1 MPEPLRCGRIS
12 FTNDLPVYAAFDEG
26 AVGFPGVLVAGVPSR
41 LNAALSAGELQMGP
55 ISAAHYARHAD
66 ELVLLDGLCIG
77 CRDYVWSVLL
87 VTPTP
92 PQLLDRVEVAVMR
105 YSASGRGL
113 LQILLER
120 RFGVRAAFAGTD
132 DALHAA
138 RLAQPTLLIG
148 DQALDAREMFDPNLV
163 YDLGHL
169 WHEWTEADM
178 VFAVWAA
185 RRDAYET
192 RRREIDAATAALHQ
206 AQAWGKTHAARVVAL
221 AQAQHARAPGFY
233 EQYFRTLNFEL
244 DLAARTGL
252 ARYIA
257 ELDAVGLI
265 PGVLGRSE
273 AWRVAS

>member
-1 MPEPLRCGRIS
+1 MPDPLRCGRIS
-12 FTNDLPVYAAFDEG
+12 FTNDLPIYAAFDEG
-26 AVGFPGVLVAGVPSR
+26 AVGFPGTLVADVPSR
-41 LNAALSAGELQMGP
+41 LNAALTAGDLQMGP

-66 ELVLLDGLCIG
+66 ELVLLDDICIG

-92 PQLLDRVEVAVMR
+92 PQLLDRVEIAVMR
-105 YSASGRGL
+105 SSASARGL

-120 RFGVRAAFAGTD
+120 RFGVRAAFSTTD

-138 RLAQPTLLIG
+138 RMAQPTLLIG
-148 DQALDAREMFDPNLV
+148 DQALDAREMFDPNMV

-169 WHEWTEADM
+169 WNEWTEADM

-192 RRREIDAATAALHQ
+192 RRREIESANAALRE
-206 AQAWGKTHAARVVAL
+206 AQAWGWSHLDRVVAR
-221 AQAQHARAPGFY
+221 AQAQHPRAPGFY
-233 EQYFRTLNFEL
+233 ERYFGTLNFEL
-244 DLAARTGL
+244 DLSARAGL

-265 PGVLGRSE
+265 PGILGRSE